1 MASGEAAWLY
11 DKNDVD
17 DENLFHQIT
26 FLHKAYTHAHKSPRK
41 KSPFLSTQKTRRT
54 KRSFSF
60 LLKKRSVTCPFY
72 VIRRNH
78 PPTLIYFICRFWCWL
93 WCYITYNDLF
103 VQLCYTRNS
112 TALTLTTKL
121 FFFSFDNFCQRDEDE
136 DDNMRFIHSRFF
148 TSWFY
153 LVGKLTFVY
162 YTIAISGIFPLLFFY
177 SPRLKIT
184 LLYRIAQIYFF
195 SIVLS
200 SPSIFHFWTKS
211 YYADYHIVNWERQ
224 KVTTLLNWEREEK
237 NGDNNQIDLHAIS
250 NIPLV
255 SKTETE
261 RSTTLNKARL

>member
-1 MASGEAAWLY
+1 MIRMTWMT
-11 DKNDVD
+11 K
-17 DENLFHQIT
+17 T
-26 FLHKAYTHAHKSPRK
+26 FSIRSPFSTKLTHTLTNHPEK

-54 KRSFSF
+54 KRLFSF

-78 PPTLIYFICRFWCWL
+78 PPTRIYFICRFWCWL
-93 WCYITYNDLF
+93 WCYITYNDLL

-112 TALTLTTKL
+112 TALTLTTKQ

-153 LVGKLTFVY
+153 HVGKLTFC

-184 LLYRIAQIYFF
+184 LLYRIAQIYFLYCF
-195 SIVLS
+195 QLCFVI
-200 SPSIFHFWTKS
+200 
-211 YYADYHIVNWERQ
+211 HINF
-224 KVTTLLNWEREEK
+224 
-237 NGDNNQIDLHAIS
+237 
-250 NIPLV
+250 PF
-255 SKTETE
+255 
-261 RSTTLNKARL
+261 LNKIILCRLPYCQLRKTK